1 MKNSYNDDCFSDSLS
16 MIGLVILLIAFV
28 ILAPFLVYW
37 CCYFDGWIASKV
49 IGNELCHSL
58 NYIFGTKITPS
69 SLPKIAGGIGWIGS
83 FFKSSSVA
91 AKTLNSKND

>member
-1 MKNSYNDDCFSDSLS
+1 MKNSYEDCCSDSLS

-28 ILAPFLVYW
+28 ILTPFLVYW